1 MSSTI
6 GNSDLL
12 FRLVAMPTRF
22 QLSGW
27 QINFI
32 ESGPEPDPHDDM
44 DMDPGADPEG
54 GLMARDIRHN

>member
-32 ESGPEPDPHDDM
+32 ESGPEPDPHDDK
-44 DMDPGADPEG
+44 DKDDPGADPEG
-54 GLMARDIRHN
+54 GTPSIDG

>member
-32 ESGPEPDPHDDM
+32 ESGPDIDPPDDEDD
-44 DMDPGADPEG
+44 DVDPEG
-54 GLMARDIRHN
+54 GTPSIDG

>member
-32 ESGPEPDPHDDM
+32 ESGPDIDPHDDE
-44 DMDPGADPEG
+44 DDGAILKAERPA
-54 GLMARDIRHN
+54 LTANAFI